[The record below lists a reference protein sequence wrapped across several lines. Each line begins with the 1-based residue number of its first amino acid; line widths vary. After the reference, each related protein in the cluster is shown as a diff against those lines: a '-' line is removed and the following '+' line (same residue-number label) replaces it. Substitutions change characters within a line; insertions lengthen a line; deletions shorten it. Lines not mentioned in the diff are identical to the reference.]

1 MINKIIITGATGLI
15 GKSICKTL
23 LQQGKEITIF
33 TRNPDRA
40 NKEVAGA
47 TNYVKWDYN
56 NPDEWKEYLNMN
68 DAVIH
73 LAGANLGAKR
83 WNESYKKIA
92 YDSRV
97 ISTQNLVEAISAVDE
112 KPKVFICASAVGFY
126 GDRGDDYLSEN
137 EGPADNYLA
146 KLCADWEKEAEKVEN
161 FGVRRVSVRT
171 GLVLSEGE
179 GLLKQMV
186 PAFKLF
192 LGGYLSNGMQWFP
205 WIHIDDITE
214 IYLHALDNESSGG
227 GLRGDVNAASPG
239 IVRMKEFANTLGK
252 VLHRPSLFPIPKFTV
267 KLLKGEL
274 GDYVM
279 DSQKVAVNKLLQ
291 GGYKFKFEN
300 LEDALRDLLG

>member
-56 NPDEWKEYLNMN
+56 NPDEWKEYLNIN

-83 WNESYKKIA
+83 WNESYKKLA
-92 YDSRV
+92 YDSR
-97 ISTQNLVEAISAVDE
+97 IINTQNLVEAIEFADE
-112 KPKVFICASAVGFY
+112 KPKAFICASAVGFY
-126 GDRGDDYLSEN
+126 GNRGDDYLSED
-137 EGPADNYLA
+137 EEPADNYLA
-146 KLCADWEKEAEKVEN
+146 KLCTDWEKEAEKVEN

-171 GLVLSEGE
+171 GLVLSKDE

-186 PAFKLF
+186 PAFKFL
-192 LGGYLSNGMQWFP
+192 LGGYLGNGMQWFP
-205 WIHIDDITE
+205 WIHIDDIAE
-214 IYLHALDNESSGG
+214 IYMHAIYYESAGG
-227 GLRGDVNAASPG
+227 GLNGAVNAVSPG
-239 IVRMKEFANTLGK
+239 IIRMKEFAKTLGR
-252 VLHRPSLFPIPKFTV
+252 VLHRPSFLPIPKFAV

-274 GDYVM
+274 GDYAM

-291 GGYKFKFEN
+291 SGYKFKFEN
-300 LEDALRDLLG
+300 IENALQNILE